1 MKQIS
6 ARQKYTVGSAEARL
20 TIAFGNAQMGIS
32 RLADS
37 NGTPPRI
44 GIFTDAPLGRMQ
56 GRTLSIKSTVSDINN
71 QTDDVNVAYTITG
84 GPAPL
89 HFGLDGVAEAEGKSV
104 DFNLDVEF
112 I

>member
-1 MKQIS
+1 MKQVS
-6 ARQKYTVGSAEARL
+6 AKQKYSLGNAEARL

-37 NGTPPRI
+37 GGAPPRI

-56 GRTLSIKSTVSDINN
+56 GRTLSIKTTGTHINN
-71 QTDDVNVAYTITG
+71 QTDDLNVAYTITG
-84 GPAPL
+84 GPSPL
-89 HFGLDGVAEAEGKSV
+89 LFGLDAVAEAEGKSV

-112 I
+112 V